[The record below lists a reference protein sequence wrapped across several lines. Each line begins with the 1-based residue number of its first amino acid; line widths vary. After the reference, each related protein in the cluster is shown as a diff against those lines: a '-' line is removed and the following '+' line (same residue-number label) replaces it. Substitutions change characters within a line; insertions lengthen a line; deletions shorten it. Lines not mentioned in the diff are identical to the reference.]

1 MTTIVDMI
9 SNNKTTSAFVKE
21 DNINLL
27 WTIITNTSAFKTS
40 ISNNGAESQQKL
52 RSYYIQHV
60 RTFVEENIYDT
71 SSIVEFNKKFISY
84 FIKKFQPSS
93 GENINTASTINNNS
107 NTAEVQKLQI
117 DNNSN
122 LGKNAITIEELKT
135 ERLSEFETRYQK
147 IQNDFDVYRKTEV
160 PDGIDFSDKNRDR
173 PINDNEFQQQVST
186 TTKERKTQE
195 TIFSNNIDDHTQ
207 AMKWLNLKEAP
218 KALVPEPTVFD
229 KPPPSPNN
237 NQTNN
242 KVEKTSENKNVLVS
256 ESNDAVVL
264 KQTNPSDKLS
274 PAYLYSIVVQTRYQ
288 LEILKKTVDTMN
300 KTIKELE
307 TKIEKL
313 DK

>member
-1 MTTIVDMI
+1 M
-9 SNNKTTSAFVKE
+9 
-21 DNINLL
+21 
-27 WTIITNTSAFKTS
+27 
-40 ISNNGAESQQKL
+40 
-52 RSYYIQHV
+52 
-60 RTFVEENIYDT
+60 
-71 SSIVEFNKKFISY
+71 
-84 FIKKFQPSS
+84 
-93 GENINTASTINNNS
+93 
-107 NTAEVQKLQI
+107 QI

-122 LGKNAITIEELKT
+122 LGKNVITIEELKT

-256 ESNDAVVL
+256 ETNDAVVL